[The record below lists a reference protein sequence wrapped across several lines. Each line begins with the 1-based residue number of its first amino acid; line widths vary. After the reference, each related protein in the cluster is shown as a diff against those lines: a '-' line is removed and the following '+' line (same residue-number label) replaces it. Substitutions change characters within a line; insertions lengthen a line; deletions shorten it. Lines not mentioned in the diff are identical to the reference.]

1 MIDQT
6 RGTYKSNTKLF
17 SISAPLTLGF
27 NPDIVLIGDTVKFI
41 CPVVET
47 PPNDRPDQR
56 QVTNVGLT
64 YEVKMLYCQEP
75 DQVQHLRKKF
85 IYYNVACITLPNQ
98 ISCQDLTRQTII
110 IAT

>member
-1 MIDQT
+1 M
-6 RGTYKSNTKLF
+6 
-17 SISAPLTLGF
+17 GF

-64 YEVKMLYCQEP
+64 YEVKILYCPKP
-75 DQVQHLRKKF
+75 DQVYERILHAIVIALQ
-85 IYYNVACITLPNQ
+85 V
-98 ISCQDLTRQTII
+98 LTQK
-110 IAT
+110 